1 MRLLLTT
8 LGRPHGQRTLVN
20 MMEENWD
27 LVTLVVQPHEEDYM
41 RWAWPGLDM
50 LVLPPE
56 INTLGKTRAWLLRNT
71 RKRFGPRIC
80 LLDDDLNWYYRPDP
94 SRTNLRY
101 PENPQI
107 IRTMFSDLGDA
118 LNDYAHALISAREGN
133 GHIQEEY
140 LTNVRYMRCLAY
152 NTDMIPESVSPRVDG
167 MSDFDVNL
175 QLLRRGLES
184 FIWYKYSQGQ
194 PGTATKGGM
203 EDQRDHLTHANEIRK
218 MCELHPRYVKQKMK
232 FNKTGGEFGARL
244 EVIIKWKEA
253 FRHADLASE

>member
-118 LNDYAHALISAREGN
+118 LNDYAHASISAREGN

-152 NTDMIPESVSPRVDG
+152 NTDMIPESVAPRVDG

-175 QLLRRGLES
+175 QLLRRGLNRSSGTNTLRANPAPPPKAAWKTNGTILLTLTRYERCVS
-184 FIWYKYSQGQ
+184 FI
-194 PGTATKGGM
+194 PATSS
-203 EDQRDHLTHANEIRK
+203 RR
-218 MCELHPRYVKQKMK
+218 
-232 FNKTGGEFGARL
+232 
-244 EVIIKWKEA
+244 
-253 FRHADLASE
+253 